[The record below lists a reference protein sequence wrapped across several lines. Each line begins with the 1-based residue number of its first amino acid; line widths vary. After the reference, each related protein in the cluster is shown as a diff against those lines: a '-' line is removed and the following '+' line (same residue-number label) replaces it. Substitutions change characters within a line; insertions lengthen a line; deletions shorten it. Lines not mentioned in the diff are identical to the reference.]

1 MRIGTVVSAAT
12 LARARVLA
20 DGVSRHHPGT
30 RLQAVC
36 LTPTEPD
43 EPFDVLRLG
52 DLGLPVPDPPPLHAW
67 GPLGALLR
75 PALVRF
81 LLQGGA
87 ERALFLDPAVDVIAP
102 LETLAAALDVHPLV
116 VAARVDGELPD
127 DDMRPRTIDLYRA
140 GWISSACLAATNS
153 SEARECLD
161 WLIDGIRVSSIAT
174 TEERLAHWLDLLP
187 ARFVD
192 VVGVLEDHG
201 MLASVWN
208 LHART
213 VRRAAN
219 GRYFVDH
226 VPLRT
231 VHFDG
236 FDPDRPFWLSR
247 LGDRVRVV
255 ERQALLELCLSYAE
269 RLRAAEGRDV
279 MRLDDVGRPLAN
291 GMAFAGRVKHL
302 YDEALLA
309 GEDFGDVF
317 SPAGTERFMAWL
329 RQPADKGGAAGINR
343 FLYRVYWERPDL
355 ADAYPDLDTGGEA
368 FAGWAWVYGRDEM
381 DIPDAFLPP
390 RPSLLDG
397 WTAPPR
403 KAKPEDDGKR
413 PAPDRLGVNVAGYF
427 TGAFGLGAA
436 ARLYLAS
443 MRSAGIPVAT
453 TTVEV
458 VHPDNIPGAPTK
470 DYGRVRFTDI
480 AGEAGTRFNLVL
492 VNPEELPV
500 FHDTL
505 GDAFFEDRI
514 SIGVWAWE
522 TDFIPEAWRD
532 RFELFD
538 EIWVYSRFVA
548 ENLSRASPVPV
559 VPIPIPI
566 VAPDPEG
573 QELELELPDGFRFLF
588 MFDFNSTAQRKN
600 PLGLVEAFKA
610 AFAPGEG
617 PQLIV
622 KTLHAHH
629 HLDRWDQL
637 RWACEGRTDIHL
649 IDSSLSR
656 QQRDALILA
665 CDAFVSL
672 HRSEGFGL
680 GLAEAMAVGKP
691 AVATAYGGNLDF
703 MTPAN
708 SYLVGWSP
716 TRVGPEGELYPADGT
731 WAEPD
736 TAHAAQLLRHVIEH
750 PDDAAAKGARARE
763 DIARSL
769 SVQAVGARV
778 RERLE
783 RLALR
788 ASRRSAALRD

>member
-1 MRIGTVVSAAT
+1 MKIATVVSAAT
-12 LARARVLA
+12 LAPARVLA
-20 DGVSRHHPGT
+20 ARVREHHDT
-30 RLQAVC
+30 RLQALC
-36 LTPTEPD
+36 LTPTEPN
-43 EPFDVLRLG
+43 EPFDVLRLR
-52 DLGLPVPDPPPLHAW
+52 DLGLPEPDPPPLQAW

-75 PALVRF
+75 PALLRF
-81 LLQGGA
+81 LLHSGA
-87 ERALFLDPAVDVIAP
+87 ERAVYLEPSVDVTAP
-102 LETLAAALDVHPLV
+102 LDTLTAALAHHPLV
-116 VAARVDGELPD
+116 VVARVDDELPSD
-127 DDMRPRTIDLYRA
+127 GMRPRRADLARA
-140 GWISSACLAATNS
+140 GWISSACLAATDAA
-153 SEARECLD
+153 EAHRCLD
-161 WLIDGIRVSSIAT
+161 WLVEGIRKSTDVP
-174 TEERLAHWLDLLP
+174 TEERLAQWLDLLP
-187 ARFVD
+187 SRFPE
-192 VVGVLEDHG
+192 VVRVLEDPG

-208 LHART
+208 LHDRT
-213 VRRAAN
+213 VRRAPS

-226 VPLRT
+226 VALRT

-236 FDPDRPFWLSR
+236 FDPERPFWLSR
-247 LGDRVRVV
+247 LGDRVRAV
-255 ERQALLELCLSYAE
+255 EQQALMELCASYAE
-269 RLRAAEGRDV
+269 RLRAAEGHDV
-279 MRLDDVGRPLAN
+279 MRLNDVGRRLAN
-291 GMAFAGRVKHL
+291 GVQFDGRIKHL

-309 GEDFGDVF
+309 GEDFGDLF
-317 SPAGTERFMAWL
+317 SPAGTDRFIAWM
-329 RQPADKGGAAGINR
+329 QGPAHKGAAAGINR
-343 FLYRVYWERPDL
+343 FLYRVYGERPDI
-355 ADAYPDLDTGGEA
+355 ADAYPDLDAQGGE
-368 FAGWAWVYGRDEM
+368 FAGWAWVYGRTEM
-381 DIPDAFLPP
+381 DIPDEFLPP

-397 WTAPPR
+397 WTPQPR
-403 KAKPEDDGKR
+403 EQHAEGVAAQD
-413 PAPDRLGVNVAGYF
+413 LGVNVAGYF

-436 ARLYLAS
+436 ARLYVAS
-443 MRSAGIPVAT
+443 MHDAGIPVAT
-453 TTVEV
+453 TTVQV
-458 VHPDNIPGAPTK
+458 IHPDNIPGAPTE
-470 DYGRVRFTDI
+470 DYGRVRFSDI
-480 AGEAGTRFNLVL
+480 EGDAKPRFNLVL
-492 VNPEELPV
+492 VNPEELPL
-500 FHDTL
+500 FADTL
-505 GDAFFEDRI
+505 GDEFFENRI

-522 TDFIPEAWRD
+522 TDFVPEAWGD

-548 ENLSRASPVPV
+548 ENLSRASPIPV

-573 QELELELPDGFRFLF
+573 EELTVDLPGGFRFLF

-600 PLGLVEAFKA
+600 PLGLIEAFKA

-629 HLDRWDQL
+629 HLDRWDQI
-637 RWACEGRTDIHL
+637 RWACEGRPDIHL
-649 IDSSLSR
+649 IDRSLSR
-656 QQRDALILA
+656 QQRDALIVG

-716 TRVGPEGELYPADGT
+716 TRVGPDGELYPADGT

-736 TAHAAQLLRHVIEH
+736 TAHAARLLRHVIEH